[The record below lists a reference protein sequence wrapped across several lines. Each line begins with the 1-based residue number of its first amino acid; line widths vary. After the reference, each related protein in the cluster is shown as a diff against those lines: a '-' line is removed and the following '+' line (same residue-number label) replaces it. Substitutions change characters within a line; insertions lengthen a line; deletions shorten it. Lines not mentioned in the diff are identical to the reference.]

1 MIEKMDNKDK
11 EFPSRK
17 TPRLENYDY
26 GLNATYFIT
35 ICTLNRKNILSAIKK
50 VGNSIVVQLSSY
62 GRIADRWI
70 QELPNKYPGI
80 KVNRYVIMPDHIHIL
95 FSLSNVDGRGNP
107 SPTVDRV
114 IGWLKYQVT
123 KEINKLRNTQGEK
136 IFQRSFYDHI
146 ARNASDCFEIHKY
159 IYENPMR
166 WYYDELNPEDK

>member
-1 MIEKMDNKDK
+1 M
-11 EFPSRK
+11 
-17 TPRLENYDY
+17 
-26 GLNATYFIT
+26 
-35 ICTLNRKNILSAIKK
+35 
-50 VGNSIVVQLSSY
+50 
-62 GRIADRWI
+62 
-70 QELPNKYPGI
+70 PNKYPGI

-95 FSLSNVDGRGNP
+95 FSLSNGDGRGNP

-166 WYYDELNPEDK
+166 CYYDKICNENGSTEK